1 MDNYATHKHPTVL
14 RWLARHKRF
23 HMHFIPTSS
32 SWMNLIER
40 WFREI
45 TEQRIRRDAFESVD
59 ELIEVISDYI
69 DHHNAHARPFAWTAT
84 ADEILA
90 KVKRAR
96 KALDNVQSA

>member
-1 MDNYATHKHPTVL
+1 
-14 RWLARHKRF
+14 
-23 HMHFIPTSS
+23 
-32 SWMNLIER
+32 MNLIER